1 MRAETTVDS
10 AVVGTAVAAARRR
23 RYHYEADVADGQP
36 RDYRL
41 VSFAAASSYAGRP
54 AEQPRQPRVP
64 DSVTVLS
71 VELS

>member
-1 MRAETTVDS
+1 MRAETPVYS

-41 VSFAAASSYAGRP
+41 GVVRRGVVVRGLTCGTTPAASRS
-54 AEQPRQPRVP
+54 
-64 DSVTVLS
+64 
-71 VELS
+71 